1 MTFTFKYLFYI
12 LFIIGFYKIAEEL
25 FNAIKTKKIVY
36 SAIDSFISLRDKIC
50 NNKLDF
56 NEELIFLNQNCRIL
70 NLTSIGKLR
79 SQASPNQTIL
89 DYILLNYR
97 VLNDYCLKEIAIEA
111 LNSLIAKSI
120 QVESEISIYKHMLNF
135 INPIYYLKKSI
146 HCILENFFSI
156 FSINIPG
163 FIKNTLELISA
174 FVAILAIINT
184 LSPDSISIFF
194 KWLENL
200 F

>member
-1 MTFTFKYLFYI
+1 MTFKYLLYI
-12 LFIIGFYKIAEEL
+12 LFIIGFYKIVEEL

-36 SAIDSFISLRDKIC
+36 NAIDSFINLRDKIC
-50 NNKLDF
+50 SNNLDF
-56 NEELIFLNQNCRIL
+56 DEELIFLNQNCRIL
-70 NLTSIGKLR
+70 NSTSIGTLR
-79 SQASPNQTIL
+79 SQVSPNQTIL
-89 DYILLNYR
+89 DYMLLNYR
-97 VLNDYCLKEIAIEA
+97 ILNDYCLKEIAIET

-120 QVESEISIYKHMLNF
+120 QVESEISIYKHILNF

-156 FSINIPG
+156 FSINIPD

-174 FVAILAIINT
+174 FIAILAMINT
-184 LSPDSISIFF
+184 LSPNSISIFF